1 MSNIGQGIWFLPI
14 TGSQIAIIQY
24 AFLIAH
30 KIWILSFL

>member
-1 MSNIGQGIWFLPI
+1 MSNIGQGIWFL
-14 TGSQIAIIQY
+14 TNSQIVIIQY